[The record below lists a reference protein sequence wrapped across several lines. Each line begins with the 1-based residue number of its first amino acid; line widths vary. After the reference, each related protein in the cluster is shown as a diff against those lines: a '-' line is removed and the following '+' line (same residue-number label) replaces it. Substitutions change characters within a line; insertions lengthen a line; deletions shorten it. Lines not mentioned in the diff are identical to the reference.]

1 MFGHVMGTALQ
12 RKPGFVSELFDHVI
26 VGGGTAAGIM
36 AWRLVQAGRSVC
48 VLEAGPPDRHFYHRL
63 PVGFS
68 RMLFDDRATWQYASE
83 PNPATAG
90 RAIHLPQGRT
100 LGGSSSVNGMA
111 YVRGQPAD
119 FDRWAELGNRGWSY
133 ADVLPFFRRNERY
146 LGEGDDAYRGRE
158 GRVAISTRLWNDATT
173 DALIRAAMERGHPF
187 NQDYNGREQ
196 RGVGYFQSMIH
207 RGQRVSTATAFLHP
221 ARRRGADVRTG
232 ALAQRLVIDEGRV
245 TGVDYRSGG
254 SERRV
259 SARHSV
265 IVAAGPIGSPK
276 LLQLSGIG
284 PAAVIRRVGGQVRHE
299 LPGVGENLHDHYGPR
314 LVARMKPGA
323 DSINGHVTGLALVGQ
338 AARWLIGKP
347 NALSIGAALI
357 HVYGSSDASTK
368 RPDYSLH
375 FSPLSYH
382 LEGGE
387 GARSKPVVKIDDQP
401 GLTCGAWQMRPLS
414 RGYVHIRSLDPHE
427 QPAIDPCYLSDE
439 VDQRVIVAAM
449 KEARAIFA
457 TPPLAEMIDCNLVPG
472 DDVASDDEWLD
483 FVRQTGGTGF
493 HLIGACRMGP
503 QSDPKAVV
511 DDRLRVHGVGGLYV
525 ADSSIMPEMVSANTV
540 AATMMIGEKASD
552 MIIEDSRI

>member
-1 MFGHVMGTALQ
+1 M
-12 RKPGFVSELFDHVI
+12 FDHVI
-26 VGGGTAAGIM
+26 VGGGTAAGVM
-36 AWRLVQAGRSVC
+36 AWRLIEAGRSVC
-48 VLEAGPPDRHFYHRL
+48 VLEAGPPDRRFYHRL

-68 RMLFDDRATWQYASE
+68 QMLFDDRTTWQYASE

-90 RAIHLPQGRT
+90 RAIHIPQGRT

-133 ADVLPFFRRNERY
+133 ADVLPLFRRSERY
-146 LGEGDDAYRGRE
+146 LGEGDDGYRGRA
-158 GRVAISTRLWNDATT
+158 GRVSINTRLWQDATT
-173 DALIRAAMERGHPF
+173 DALVEAAMIRGHPF
-187 NQDYNGREQ
+187 NQDYNGKEQ

-207 RGQRVSTATAFLHP
+207 RGRRVSTATAFLHP

-232 ALAQRLVIDEGRV
+232 ALAHRLIIAEGRV
-245 TGVDYRSGG
+245 TGVDYLSGG
-254 SERRV
+254 TRRRV

-265 IVAAGPIGSPK
+265 IVAAGPVGSPK

-284 PAAVIRRVGGQVRHE
+284 PGEVLRHAGAPLRHE

-314 LVARMKPGA
+314 LVARLKPGA
-323 DSINGHVTGLALVGQ
+323 ASINARVTGLGLAGQ
-338 AARWLIGKP
+338 TLRWLIGKP

-357 HVYGSSDASTK
+357 HVYGSSEPGSD

-375 FSPLSYH
+375 FAPLSYH
-382 LEGGE
+382 VESGTAPGS
-387 GARSKPVVKIDDQP
+387 RPVVKIDDRP

-414 RGYVHIRSLDPHE
+414 RGHVRIRSLDPHE
-427 QPAIDPCYLSDE
+427 QPVIDPRYLAEETDR
-439 VDQRVIVAAM
+439 RVIVAAM

-457 TPPLAEMIDCNLVPG
+457 TPPLAQLVDHNLIPG
-472 DDVASDDEWLD
+472 DDVRSDEEWLD

-503 QSDPKAVV
+503 RSDPLAVV
-511 DDRLRVHGVGGLYV
+511 DERLRVHGLEGLYV

-552 MIIEDSRI
+552 LIVQDSRG